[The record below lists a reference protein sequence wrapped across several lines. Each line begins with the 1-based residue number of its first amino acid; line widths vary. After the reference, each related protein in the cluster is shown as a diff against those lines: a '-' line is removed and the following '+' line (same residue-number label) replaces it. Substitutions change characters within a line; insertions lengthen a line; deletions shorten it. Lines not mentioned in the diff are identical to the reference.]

1 MYSIQTSCC
10 LLMKIKLNEKEINK
24 KEKEKEILD
33 FFYLFNDQ
41 KLLDKISI
49 ELL

>member
-1 MYSIQTSCC
+1 
-10 LLMKIKLNEKEINK
+10 MKIKLNEKERNE
-24 KEKEKEILD
+24 KEKKKEILD

>member
-1 MYSIQTSCC
+1 
-10 LLMKIKLNEKEINK
+10 MKIKLNE

-33 FFYLFNDQ
+33 FFYLFNDK

>member
-1 MYSIQTSCC
+1 
-10 LLMKIKLNEKEINK
+10 MKIKLNEKEIN
-24 KEKEKEILD
+24 EKEKENQILD
-33 FFYLFNDQ
+33 FFYLINDQ

>member
-1 MYSIQTSCC
+1 
-10 LLMKIKLNEKEINK
+10 MKIKLNEKEINK
-24 KEKEKEILD
+24 KEKEKQILD

>member
-1 MYSIQTSCC
+1 
-10 LLMKIKLNEKEINK
+10 MKIKLNEKERN
-24 KEKEKEILD
+24 EKEKKKEILY